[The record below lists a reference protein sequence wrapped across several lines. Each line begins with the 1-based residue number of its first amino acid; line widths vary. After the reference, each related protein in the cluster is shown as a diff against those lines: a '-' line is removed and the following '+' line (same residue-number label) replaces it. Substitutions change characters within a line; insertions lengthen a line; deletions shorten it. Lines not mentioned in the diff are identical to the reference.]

1 MVQDVNILTCKG
13 VVRTNWQDGGVQSQ
27 IDVVGIVEYTK
38 KENKVWKLLVWSL
51 SNNYLMIIPKETV
64 TSGIWEAMLHWKRIV
79 DAIFEVKKFFMSQM
93 NPNDII
99 E

>member
-1 MVQDVNILTCKG
+1 
-13 VVRTNWQDGGVQSQ
+13 
-27 IDVVGIVEYTK
+27 
-38 KENKVWKLLVWSL
+38 
-51 SNNYLMIIPKETV
+51 MIIPKETV